1 MSFHLPKLPFSHIRN
16 AFGLRSKAA
25 PPPMPR
31 HGARAAPEEG
41 RAPPRRTAT
50 GPQANA
56 SARATDRR
64 GPAPSSPF
72 AGTARSTPLRT
83 ANGPLPGAFRRAAA
97 PPEPPTTPAGKLLK
111 EFQLTDLDRM
121 NDAQLQRVIDFLGD
135 RPGNAVQAP
144 LSQNWQRL
152 RSSFNDREIKALLTG
167 KTSQVLDFLLT
178 PAKPPAAAPTKLAG
192 MAQADA
198 LRTLR
203 EQGMSDEMLR
213 AMKKDVFDQVKFGD
227 LASGNALNAKYQAH
241 VADDFTESAT
251 LKSYARLLKGL

>member
-1 MSFHLPKLPFSHIRN
+1 MS
-16 AFGLRSKAA
+16 
-25 PPPMPR
+25 R

-50 GPQANA
+50 GQQANA

-64 GPAPSSPF
+64 GPAPGGPF
-72 AGTARSTPLRT
+72 AGAARSTPLRT
-83 ANGPLPGAFRRAAA
+83 ANGPRPGAFRPAAA
-97 PPEPPTTPAGKLLK
+97 PPEAPTTPAGKLLK

-121 NDAQLQRVIDFLGD
+121 TDAQLQSVVDFLGE
-135 RPGNAVQAP
+135 RPGSAVQAP

-152 RSSFNDREIKALLTG
+152 RSSFNDHEIRALLTG

-178 PAKPPAAAPTKLAG
+178 PAKAPEAAPARLVG
-192 MAQADA
+192 MEQADA

-203 EQGMSDEMLR
+203 ERGMSEEMLR

-227 LASGNALNAKYQAH
+227 LASGHALNAKYQAY

-251 LKSYARLLKGL
+251 HKSYAKLLKSL